1 MEFYQ
6 FSKIMSNDDDV
17 ISAYQITQKWDSP
30 LKFTIFPNLTNTVLT
45 TWKYNV
51 FSNLYSLMIVM
62 SSVLLKLVSSESAPK
77 RVSAVKTYWVEPVST
92 LNHNFYSDSNDTMMK
107 ASSEPVTLVP
117 SQSAP
122 MI

>member
-17 ISAYQITQKWDSP
+17 ISACQITQKWDSP

-51 FSNLYSLMIVM
+51 FSNLYSLIIVM

-77 RVSAVKTYWVEPVST
+77 RVSAVKTY
-92 LNHNFYSDSNDTMMK
+92 
-107 ASSEPVTLVP
+107 
-117 SQSAP
+117 
-122 MI
+122 